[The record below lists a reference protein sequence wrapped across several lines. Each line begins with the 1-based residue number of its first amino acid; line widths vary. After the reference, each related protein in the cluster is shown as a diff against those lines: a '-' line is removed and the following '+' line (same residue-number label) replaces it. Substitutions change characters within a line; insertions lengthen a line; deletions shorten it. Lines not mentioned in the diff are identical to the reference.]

1 MSESADRTVLVR
13 FFKALADESRLKI
26 VGLLADE
33 GRAVEDLAAHLGLE
47 SPTVSHHL
55 RVLSGAGLVRS
66 YGRSHQ
72 RIYELNLDHL
82 QATARELLANETLPR
97 LSAGTDAEAYERKV
111 LATFVSDGR
120 IQAFPAQRKKQL
132 VLLRWAAER
141 FEPGRRYS
149 EREVDETLAAIH
161 EDTARLRRGL
171 VDERLMER
179 EGGGGAYWRTPKAD
193 LPPDALWGRE
203 IAPGDD
209 ER

>member
-1 MSESADRTVLVR
+1 MTKSAERTVLVR
-13 FFKALADESRLKI
+13 FFKALADERRLKI
-26 VGLLADE
+26 VGLLADG
-33 GRAVEDLAAHLGLE
+33 GRAVEDLAAHLGPE

-66 YGRSHQ
+66 YGRSQQ
-72 RIYELNLDHL
+72 RIDELNLDHL
-82 QATARELLANETLPR
+82 QATARELLAQETLPR
-97 LSAGTDAEAYERKV
+97 LSAGTDAAAYDRKM
-111 LATFVSDGR
+111 LATFVSDSR

-149 EREVDETLAAIH
+149 ETEINETLAAIH

-179 EGGGGAYWRTPKAD
+179 EGDGGAYWRTPRGD
-193 LPPDALWGRE
+193 LPPDALWGSE
-203 IAPGDD
+203 IAPSHDQ
-209 ER
+209 R

>member
-1 MSESADRTVLVR
+1 MTASDDRAILVR

-72 RIYELNLDHL
+72 RIYELNLDQL
-82 QATARELLANETLPR
+82 QATARELLAHETLPR
-97 LSAGTDAEAYERKV
+97 LSAGTDADAYERKV

-120 IQAFPAQRKKQL
+120 IEAFPSQRKKQL
-132 VLLRWAAER
+132 VLLRWAVER
-141 FEPGRRYS
+141 FEPGRRYG
-149 EREVDETLAAIH
+149 EQEVNETLAALH

-179 EGGGGAYWRTPKAD
+179 EGGGGAYWRTPKAE
-193 LPPDALWGRE
+193 LPPDALWGHE
-203 IAPGDD
+203 IAPQGGGA
-209 ER
+209 